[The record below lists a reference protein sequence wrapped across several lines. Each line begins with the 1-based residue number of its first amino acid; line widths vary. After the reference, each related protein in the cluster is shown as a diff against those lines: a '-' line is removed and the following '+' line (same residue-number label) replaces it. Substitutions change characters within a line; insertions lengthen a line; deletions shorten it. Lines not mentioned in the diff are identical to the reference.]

1 VPAIDG
7 PSIAEVDLIH
17 KLTIGHFD
25 TEALKDRR
33 LIVLRPLDMGVVT
46 RLLREVGQVIDGG
59 GVTLGG
65 HAIEVK
71 EGYVVCPWLMP
82 RRNQPAEEFASRLR
96 QETGCV
102 LYDAGRR
109 EVVTPEQFASW

>member
-1 VPAIDG
+1 
-7 PSIAEVDLIH
+7 LIH

-25 TEALKDRR
+25 AEALRDRR
-33 LIVLRPLDMGVVT
+33 LVVLRPLDMSVVA
-46 RLLREVGQVIDGG
+46 RLLKEVGQVSEDGRA
-59 GVTLGG
+59 TLGG
-65 HAIEVK
+65 HAVELK

-82 RRNQPAEEFASRLR
+82 RRNQPAEEFARRLH

-109 EVVTPEQFASW
+109 ETVSAAVTTLMPGMARSKT